1 MKWKERGM
9 VFMKMINKNYFRYL
23 IRQNKRYLL
32 LIWLISFILTPFLT
46 INFLNNGNGEN
57 FGQIVVITSMFG
69 FLISF
74 VVPIY
79 LFTFLQKK
87 KSNILYFSLPIKK
100 ESLFITTSCF
110 AIFSTIV
117 PVIVNYLIA
126 IMIKNFF
133 LPASLGSQ
141 LFSVILMIIYM
152 LCMESVITVIVLLCQ
167 NLLDSYLVSLAY
179 MLVPFLIY
187 GCYKLFLSTLGNNFM
202 LGSGNYTEVF
212 NPMLDYISF
221 IYNGFLQIAYC
232 MDNTVMISSIQII
245 YWLIVTIG
253 FDFIAYCLFKRR
265 TLEQSENY
273 TRSVFIYPLLI
284 TLIIFSLMLAIYHN
298 EFDTNTITFYIL
310 IFVFYLL
317 MYFFAIR
324 KVRFT
329 WKMPAVFIALI
340 ISCVGFGYIFQS
352 THGFAIMS
360 EYPEINKQD
369 EFYFSINSKQPF
381 LYKNERTDYMF
392 IDSKNK
398 NTIKLMYE
406 FHHRLL
412 NENMMTPIQDI
423 EGENYLAVI
432 SISYDND
439 VNSTYRS
446 YMLTTEKQIEEY
458 IRLYDEFLNTIET
471 NPQYTCHHG
480 SFYSA
485 E

>member
-1 MKWKERGM
+1 
-9 VFMKMINKNYFRYL
+9 
-23 IRQNKRYLL
+23 
-32 LIWLISFILTPFLT
+32 
-46 INFLNNGNGEN
+46 
-57 FGQIVVITSMFG
+57 
-69 FLISF
+69 
-74 VVPIY
+74 
-79 LFTFLQKK
+79 
-87 KSNILYFSLPIKK
+87 
-100 ESLFITTSCF
+100 
-110 AIFSTIV
+110 
-117 PVIVNYLIA
+117 
-126 IMIKNFF
+126 
-133 LPASLGSQ
+133 
-141 LFSVILMIIYM
+141 
-152 LCMESVITVIVLLCQ
+152 MESVITVIVLLCQ

-187 GCYKLFLSTLGNNFM
+187 GCYMLFLSTLGNNFM

-221 IYNGFLQIAYC
+221 IYNGVLQINYC
-232 MDNTVMISSIQII
+232 IDNTVMSSLIQII

-298 EFDTNTITFYIL
+298 EFDANMMTFYIL
-310 IFVFYLL
+310 IFVFYLM

-340 ISCVGFGYIFQS
+340 ICCMGFANAFENTKGFG
-352 THGFAIMS
+352 IMS
-360 EYPEINKQD
+360 EYPKITKQD

-381 LYKNERTDYMF
+381 LYKNERTDYMS

-398 NTIKLMYE
+398 NTTKLMYE

-412 NENMMTPIQDI
+412 SENMITPIQDI

-432 SISYDND
+432 SISYHND

-458 IRLYDEFLNTIET
+458 IRLYDEFLNTVAT
-471 NPQYTCHHG
+471 NPQYTCHHD